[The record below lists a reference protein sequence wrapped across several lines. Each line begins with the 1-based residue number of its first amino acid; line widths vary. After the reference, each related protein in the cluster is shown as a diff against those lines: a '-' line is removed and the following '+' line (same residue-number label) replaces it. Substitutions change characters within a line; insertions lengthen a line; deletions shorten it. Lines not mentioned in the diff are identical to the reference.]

1 MPRALRF
8 ARDDSLRVSEARAGG
23 SSDAAKT
30 SISGKSPQCARAG
43 ARRGSTCCCDARHGW
58 STTSARSVLYRM
70 EGLSLRRNRPRRRKA
85 VVTRGPSVAATRK
98 DERWSMDFMHDQL
111 QDGRRLRVLTVV
123 DQYTR
128 EALATEAR
136 GSFSAHDV
144 IDVLNRLSRSHRKPA
159 VIQVDNGTEFTS
171 RALDAWAYREDVRL
185 DFSRPG
191 KPTDNAHIESFNARL
206 RAECL
211 NAHVFESL
219 EDAEET
225 LTSWRSD
232 YNAVRPHG
240 ALGMLTPREFA
251 ELGQRN
257 AGR

>member
-1 MPRALRF
+1 
-8 ARDDSLRVSEARAGG
+8 
-23 SSDAAKT
+23 
-30 SISGKSPQCARAG
+30 
-43 ARRGSTCCCDARHGW
+43 
-58 STTSARSVLYRM
+58 
-70 EGLSLRRNRPRRRKA
+70 
-85 VVTRGPSVAATRK
+85 
-98 DERWSMDFMHDQL
+98 
-111 QDGRRLRVLTVV
+111 
-123 DQYTR
+123 
-128 EALATEAR
+128 
-136 GSFSAHDV
+136 
-144 IDVLNRLSRSHRKPA
+144 
-159 VIQVDNGTEFTS
+159 VIQVDNGTEFAS
-171 RALDAWAYREDVRL
+171 RALDAWAHREDVRL

-219 EDAEET
+219 GDAEET

-232 YNAVRPHG
+232 YNTVRPHS

>member
-1 MPRALRF
+1 MRIKEIAAVRPSWGSPRIHVLLR
-8 ARDDSLRVSEARAGG
+8 RE
-23 SSDAAKT
+23 
-30 SISGKSPQCARAG
+30 
-43 ARRGSTCCCDARHGW
+43 GW
-58 STTSARSVLYRM
+58 LVNHKRTERLYRL
-70 EGLSLRRNRPRRRKA
+70 EGLNLRRNRPRRRKS

-159 VIQVDNGTEFTS
+159 VIQVDNGTEFAS
-171 RALDAWAYREDVRL
+171 RALDAWAHREDVRL

-191 KPTDNAHIESFNARL
+191 NR
-206 RAECL
+206 
-211 NAHVFESL
+211 
-219 EDAEET
+219 
-225 LTSWRSD
+225 
-232 YNAVRPHG
+232 VRPHS
-240 ALGMLTPREFA
+240 ALGYRPPAPEAIAAGPPSASLRA
-251 ELGQRN
+251 VQQRLPIRMTT
-257 AGR
+257 A

>member
-1 MPRALRF
+1 MRIKEIAAVRPNWGSPR
-8 ARDDSLRVSEARAGG
+8 
-23 SSDAAKT
+23 
-30 SISGKSPQCARAG
+30 I
-43 ARRGSTCCCDARHGW
+43 H
-58 STTSARSVLYRM
+58 
-70 EGLSLRRNRPRRRKA
+70 
-85 VVTRGPSVAATRK
+85 
-98 DERWSMDFMHDQL
+98 
-111 QDGRRLRVLTVV
+111 VLTVV

-144 IDVLNRLSRSHRKPA
+144 IDVLNRLPRSHRKPA
-159 VIQVDNGTEFTS
+159 VTQVDNGTEFAS

-232 YNAVRPHG
+232 YSAVRPHST
-240 ALGMLTPREFA
+240 LGMLTPREFA

>member
-1 MPRALRF
+1 
-8 ARDDSLRVSEARAGG
+8 
-23 SSDAAKT
+23 
-30 SISGKSPQCARAG
+30 
-43 ARRGSTCCCDARHGW
+43 
-58 STTSARSVLYRM
+58 
-70 EGLSLRRNRPRRRKA
+70 
-85 VVTRGPSVAATRK
+85 
-98 DERWSMDFMHDQL
+98 
-111 QDGRRLRVLTVV
+111 LTVV

-144 IDVLNRLSRSHRKPA
+144 IDVLNLLSRSHRKPA
-159 VIQVDNGTEFTS
+159 VIQVDNGTDFVS
-171 RALDAWAYREDVRL
+171 RDLDAWASREDAGL
-185 DFSRPG
+185 DFSRLG

-211 NAHVFESL
+211 NAPVCESL

-225 LTSWRSD
+225 WTSRRSD
-232 YNAVRPHG
+232 YKAVRPHSP
-240 ALGMLTPREFA
+240 LGMPTAWEFA

>member
-1 MPRALRF
+1 MRIKEIAAVRPSWGSPRIHVLLR
-8 ARDDSLRVSEARAGG
+8 RE
-23 SSDAAKT
+23 
-30 SISGKSPQCARAG
+30 
-43 ARRGSTCCCDARHGW
+43 GW
-58 STTSARSVLYRM
+58 LVNHKRTERLYRL
-70 EGLSLRRNRPRRRKA
+70 EVLNLRRTRSRRRKS
-85 VVTRGPSVAATRK
+85 VVTRGPLIAATRR

-111 QDGRRLRVLTVV
+111 QDGRRFRVLTVV
-123 DQYTR
+123 DQYTC

-144 IDVLNRLSRSHRKPA
+144 IDVLNRLSRSHRNPA
-159 VIQVDNGTEFTS
+159 VIRVHNGTEFAL

-191 KPTDNAHIESFNARL
+191 KSTNNAHIESFNARL

-219 EDAEET
+219 EDAEEP
-225 LTSWRSD
+225 LPLWWSD
-232 YNAVRPHG
+232 YNAGRPRS
-240 ALGMLTPREFA
+240 AQGMLTPKEFA

-257 AGR
+257 AVR

>member
-1 MPRALRF
+1 MRYVSVKPGEEDLRMRIKEIAAVRPSWGSPRIHVLLRREGWPVNHKRT
-8 ARDDSLRVSEARAGG
+8 AR
-23 SSDAAKT
+23 
-30 SISGKSPQCARAG
+30 
-43 ARRGSTCCCDARHGW
+43 
-58 STTSARSVLYRM
+58 LYRQ
-70 EGLSLRRNRPRRRKA
+70 EGLNLRRKRPRRRKA
-85 VVTRGPSVAATRK
+85 AVTRSPSAAPTRR
-98 DERWSMDFMHDQL
+98 DERWSMDFVHDQL
-111 QDGRRLRVLTVV
+111 HDGRRLRVLTVV

-136 GSFSAHDV
+136 RSFSAHDV
-144 IDVLNRLSRSHRKPA
+144 IGVLNRLSRSHRKPA
-159 VIQVDNGTEFTS
+159 MIQVDNGSEFTS

-185 DFSRPG
+185 DLSRPG

-232 YNAVRPHG
+232 YNHVRPHS
-240 ALGMLTPREFA
+240 ALGMLTPKEFA
-251 ELGQRN
+251 ELGQGN
-257 AGR
+257 QGR